1 MTYAIIETGG
11 KQYWVEPGE
20 TIRVDRL
27 EGQAGS
33 EIKIKA
39 LWAVG
44 EAKDGGTPRRSQDAQ
59 VVAEVVSHPR
69 GPKIIVFQKKPK
81 KAYQRTRGH
90 RADLTSL
97 RVKSINL

>member
-20 TIRVDRL
+20 TIQVDRL
-27 EGQAGS
+27 TDKTGS
-33 EIKIKA
+33 EIKVKA

-44 EAKDGGTPRRSQDAQ
+44 EAKADQKPQISQKAQ
-59 VVAEVVSHPR
+59 VLAEVIAHPR

-81 KAYQRTRGH
+81 KAYQRTKGH
-90 RADLTSL
+90 RQELTSL
-97 RVKSINL
+97 RVKSIVL